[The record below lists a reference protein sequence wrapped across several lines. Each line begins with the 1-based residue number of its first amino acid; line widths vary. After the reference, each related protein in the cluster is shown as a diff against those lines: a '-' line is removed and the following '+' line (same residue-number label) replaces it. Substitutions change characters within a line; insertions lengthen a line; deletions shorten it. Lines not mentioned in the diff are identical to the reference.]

1 MEIQRIL
8 IRGRKLIS
16 FGHQRLLQKYRGVWG
31 VGRMQVF
38 LQLACVRVD
47 LPKGMSFNACGS
59 ILGHDAHA
67 RIPTNATYT
76 SWCSSCRQI
85 IREYWLP

>member
-8 IRGRKLIS
+8 IS
-16 FGHQRLLQKYRGVWG
+16 FGHLTLLQKYHGVWE
-31 VGRMQVF
+31 VVRMQVF

-67 RIPTNATYT
+67 RIPTDATYT

-85 IREYWLP
+85 IRE